1 MRDITKERP
10 STPINQR
17 RAHEPHYWAFS
28 EVRVDRLLV
37 PRPSCCR
44 VTMVGAAAAFFGVF
58 RITFCATP
66 RVGRFDGD
74 SILGV
79 CCTVFLMAFGVGV
92 FV

>member
-1 MRDITKERP
+1 
-10 STPINQR
+10 
-17 RAHEPHYWAFS
+17 
-28 EVRVDRLLV
+28 
-37 PRPSCCR
+37 
-44 VTMVGAAAAFFGVF
+44 MVGAAAAFFGVF